1 MVHAIQ
7 PEDVVCTVFSS
18 GTTGA
23 PKGIAIPHMA
33 KTSSYTWRFNITRP
47 KRAGGSRTAA
57 NIFFVW
63 EALRPFL
70 RGATLVVIP
79 DDVIFDPSR
88 LMKALKDNCVT
99 EWLSTPSLFESL
111 LQLAPLN
118 ELQDA
123 LKTLRVL
130 FFNGEVVRKDLAKRA
145 LAAVRSP
152 VNPKGRIFNL
162 YSISECHEV
171 SIFEITQEKV
181 DAMADDAMM
190 PVGVPMPYAKIYLL
204 DPETKKEVEE
214 GGVGMLHIGGP
225 GLAVGYIGQHALT
238 KERFPTFDGF
248 GRLYNTGDLATFENV
263 CVFYYYYYYYYY
275 YYIYFPFNS
284 PLCSFIFRLI

>member
-1 MVHAIQ
+1 MVHAIK
-7 PEDVVCTVFSS
+7 PEDVACTVFSS
-18 GTTGA
+18 GTTGN

-33 KTSSYTWRFNITRP
+33 KTSSYTWRFTVTKP
-47 KRAGGSRTAA
+47 KRYGGSRIAA

-79 DDVIFDPSR
+79 DDVIFDPPQ
-88 LMKALKDNCVT
+88 LLAALSDNRVT

-111 LQLAPLN
+111 LQLSPLD
-118 ELQDA
+118 ELQNS
-123 LKTLRVL
+123 LRSLRVL
-130 FFNGEVVRKDLAKRA
+130 LFNGEVVRKDLAKRA

-171 SIFEITQEKV
+171 SIFEVTHEKI
-181 DAMADDAMM
+181 DAMADDETM

-204 DPETKKEVEE
+204 DPETKQEVEE
-214 GGVGMLHIGGP
+214 GGVGLLHIGGP
-225 GLAVGYIGQHALT
+225 GLAVGYIGNNVLT
-238 KERFPTFDGF
+238 RERFPVIEGF
-248 GRLYNTGDLATFENV
+248 GRLYNTGDLASFKNV
-263 CVFYYYYYYYYY
+263 CFFFFLVLF
-275 YYIYFPFNS
+275 FSLFN
-284 PLCSFIFRLI
+284 F